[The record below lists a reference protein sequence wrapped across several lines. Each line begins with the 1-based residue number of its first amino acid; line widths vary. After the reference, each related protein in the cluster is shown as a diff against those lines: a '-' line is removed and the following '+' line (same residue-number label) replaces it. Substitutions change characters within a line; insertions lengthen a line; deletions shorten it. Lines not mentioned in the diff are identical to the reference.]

1 MLRVSLGKLF
11 DWKKLFGKILNLFP
25 YSTLE
30 LDLFCVQN
38 ENNNANNVEYHI
50 HNNVEFP
57 PFWNILVILE
67 PFVNLFS
74 LFDIN
79 NEKKSK

>member
-1 MLRVSLGKLF
+1 MDVKGKEKRLSLL
-11 DWKKLFGKILNLFP
+11 LYFGKILNLFP

-57 PFWNILVILE
+57 PFWNI
-67 PFVNLFS
+67 
-74 LFDIN
+74 
-79 NEKKSK
+79 